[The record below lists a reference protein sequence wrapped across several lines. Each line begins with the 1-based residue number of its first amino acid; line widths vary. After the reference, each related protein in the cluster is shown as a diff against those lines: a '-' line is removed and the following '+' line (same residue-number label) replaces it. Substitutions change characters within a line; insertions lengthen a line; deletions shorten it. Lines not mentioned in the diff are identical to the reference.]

1 MKIME
6 LERLISEQSKTISK
20 FGLVE
25 KCRDVARKLGKDL
38 SGKKDPDSTS
48 AASSYVFSDRNLRI
62 EYQSYV
68 FGDEEIIVVYD
79 KKPVFIVKE
88 RVNDQPK
95 MARPLMV
102 FDADKRFEVL
112 QYSSGVWEQE
122 LKDTHYRLTT
132 DVSENEL
139 EVARQSF
146 GIKIP
151 G

>member
-48 AASSYVFSDRNLRI
+48 AASSYVFSDRNLCI
-62 EYQSYV
+62 EYQSHV
-68 FGDEEIIVVYD
+68 FGDEEMTVVYGQ
-79 KKPVFIVKE
+79 KTVFAVKE
-88 RVNDQPK
+88 RVNDQPR

-112 QYSSGVWEQE
+112 FYAQGIWEQE
-122 LKDTHYRLTT
+122 LKNIHYRLTT
-132 DVSENEL
+132 EVPQNEL
-139 EVARQSF
+139 EVARKLF
-146 GIKIP
+146 GIAIP